1 MWKYKSKIKIVLS
14 KISKIF
20 SDLVCFGFGDYD
32 CNHNIINDF
41 LLTIMN
47 NCKNLNSLL
56 YIFDSEIYFD
66 EKLSLFKNIIELKI
80 FDCKIKDENII

>member
-1 MWKYKSKIKIVLS
+1 
-14 KISKIF
+14 
-20 SDLVCFGFGDYD
+20 
-32 CNHNIINDF
+32 
-41 LLTIMN
+41 MN